1 MPDMVDASAKPP
13 QFDLVDLRLF
23 VKVAQARS
31 FTRGA
36 ESSFLSIP
44 AASLRIK
51 SLEDAVGAKLLNR
64 TGRGVST
71 TEAGEVLLNHARTLL
86 DQIERLQ
93 SDMQP
98 YSRGVRGHVR
108 LFANTTSISE
118 LLPDALGRF
127 LATHP
132 SVTVDLQERLST
144 EVVRAVNQGEA
155 DAGVI
160 SGYVRADGLETLPYS
175 RDSLV
180 LALPLDHE
188 HPLAQAPAVHFAD
201 ALAHDFVGVDRHYAM
216 HAFLEHEVAQ
226 LGRTMR
232 VRIRVGSFDAM
243 CRMVEANAGIG
254 VLSELAARRLAK
266 SSRIRTIGL
275 LDEWAHFELRICVRR
290 LSELPGFARE
300 LIAFM
305 VESARATHAT

>member
-1 MPDMVDASAKPP
+1 MDDSPSKPP

-23 VKVAQARS
+23 VRVAQARS

-51 SLEDAVGAKLLNR
+51 SLEDALGAKLLNR
-64 TGRGVST
+64 TGRGVSPT
-71 TEAGEVLLNHARTLL
+71 QAGEVFLNHARIVL

-93 SDMQP
+93 SDIQP

-118 LLPDALGRF
+118 LLPDALGKF
-127 LATHP
+127 LASHP
-132 SVTVDLQERLST
+132 AVTVDLQERLSS
-144 EVVRAVNQGEA
+144 EVVRAVNQGDA

-175 RDSLV
+175 RDRLV
-180 LALPLDHE
+180 IAVPLDHE
-188 HPLAQAPAVHFAD
+188 HPLAKAPAVYFAE
-201 ALAHDFVGVDRHYAM
+201 ALAHDFVGVDRHHAM
-216 HAFLEHEVAQ
+216 HAFLENEVAQ

-232 VRIRVGSFDAM
+232 IRIRVGSFDAM

-266 SSRIRTIGL
+266 SSRIRTIDL
-275 LDEWAHFELRICVRR
+275 LDEWARFELRICVRR
-290 LSELPGFARE
+290 LNELPLFARE
-300 LIAFM
+300 LIAFI
-305 VESARATHAT
+305 VQSANSPHG